1 MRAILTFEDV
11 PPYLSATAA
20 ALLSEARAAYD
31 RHGLNDHSILQAGP
45 HTLLLPWTGSRATTT
60 LTAQLT
66 AAGLNASN
74 DGLIITVA
82 NAATSHVH
90 DHLRALAE
98 AWPADA
104 PGLASVVAKKATAK
118 YDEWISD
125 SLLAADYARRALDC
139 PGAWRAAKRLA
150 MQH

>member
-31 RHGLNDHSILQAGP
+31 RHGLN
-45 HTLLLPWTGSRATTT
+45 
-60 LTAQLT
+60 
-66 AAGLNASN
+66 ASN
-74 DGLIITVA
+74 DGLIITAA